1 MGALLWWVRD
11 GCGHGKT
18 SFPMTRSEEHAGLG
32 RKDDGPAAK
41 TYVVCLNCGKELAY
55 SWDQMRVLRN

>member
-18 SFPMTRSEEHAGLG
+18 SFPITRTDGEPAE
-32 RKDDGPAAK
+32 KEQGPAER
-41 TYVVCLNCGKELAY
+41 TYVVCLNCGKELRY
-55 SWDQMRVLRN
+55 SWDEMRVLRN